1 MANINIRISNLMQA
15 INLLTDEIEEK
26 VNNHAFE
33 KLDEMLLERHQIISE
48 LTSMKLEAAELSMVR
63 DFLVL
68 THTRDNGLLA
78 YLKSHSDN
86 MKKSIL
92 TVGNIKNYIS

>member
-1 MANINIRISNLMQA
+1 MHK
-15 INLLTDEIEEK
+15 INLLTDEIEETI
-26 VNNHAFE
+26 NNHAFE
-33 KLDEMLLERHQIISE
+33 KLDKMLLRRHQIISE
-48 LTSMKLEAAELSMVR
+48 LMSIKLEESELSIVR

-68 THTRDNGLLA
+68 THSRDNGLLA
-78 YLKSHSDN
+78 YLQNHSDN